1 MNIFK
6 EIVKKWYY
14 YALLMFTLLVLAF
27 SLTGYSVNSDNV
39 MFASQLLQLFAF
51 SVVASLCIATS
62 DCVKN
67 NNVIKQAVRF
77 VLVYASFAVFFFA
90 LGAGRSFINNESG
103 NKIFTVICMTLLFV
117 GIYVVVAAV
126 IFGFTAVK
134 KAAANK
140 KLEYKNQFDDVKNNT
155 EN

>member
-1 MNIFK
+1 MDSFK
-6 EIVKKWYY
+6 QFVKKWYHN
-14 YALLMFTLLVLAF
+14 ALIMFTLLVLAF
-27 SLTGYSVNSDNV
+27 SLAGYSVNSDNV

-51 SVVASLCIATS
+51 CVVASLGIGVS

-67 NNVIKQAVRF
+67 NNVIKHALRF
-77 VLVYASFAVFFFA
+77 VLVYTSFAVFFFA
-90 LGAGRSFINNESG
+90 LGAGKSFINNESG
-103 NKIFTVICMTLLFV
+103 NKIFTIICLTLLFV

-140 KLEYKNQFDDVKNNT
+140 KLEYKNQFDDVKNNA